1 MGMIYQSNIVV
12 LILKRLKMSMT
23 DLEYFLNKEL
33 LLPLKIPSIWLISK
47 NYLYDV
53 NCNWLNQL
61 NGDDKFKMSEI
72 YLYKNIFY
80 ANLERNINNSIYN
93 FVINFLVYPEIE
105 NDEYKKFEYEIGL
118 GLYEVAK
125 KNKLIFMRNC
135 SFYNILDVRDLLNLI
150 LIDVYH
156 KLDELIN
163 EDNILKN
170 VKEWI

>member
-1 MGMIYQSNIVV
+1 MIYQSNIVV

-93 FVINFLVYPEIE
+93 FVINFLVYPEIG

-118 GLYEVAK
+118 GLYKVAK

-156 KLDELIN
+156 KLDESIN